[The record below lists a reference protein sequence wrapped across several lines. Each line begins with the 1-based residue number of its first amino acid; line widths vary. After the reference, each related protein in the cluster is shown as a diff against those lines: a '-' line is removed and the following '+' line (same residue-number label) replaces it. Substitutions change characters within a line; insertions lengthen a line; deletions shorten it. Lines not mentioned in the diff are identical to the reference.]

1 MAPTDNDADNVKFSK
16 DAYYYTN
23 AQCKC
28 NSPVALNPKIFNSKV
43 KLCSHMQIY
52 GVTRYETYGRLIR
65 LVHERVFFFFFCNRR
80 LWRGELS
87 CERFFARI
95 KVNLLQNFG
104 VLI

>member
-1 MAPTDNDADNVKFSK
+1 MSNFSK

-43 KLCSHMQIY
+43 KLCSHMEIY

-65 LVHERVFFFFFCNRR
+65 LVHERVFFFFFLQPSLMERR
-80 LWRGELS
+80 AIMRA
-87 CERFFARI
+87 F
-95 KVNLLQNFG
+95 
-104 VLI
+104 